1 MSGSHSLVCPFIKKL
16 PGFAFKRSRDILGT
30 APARAQDIGG
40 KTRTLNIPHWQGK
53 SRRWLENPYHQYF
66 CGEEYFCHELPI
78 DPSSLSRW
86 RGRIG
91 EQGSELIHAP
101 EAEYIGKGKA
111 HKQYEFG
118 VKVSVAVSNRD
129 NFVVGMLAEP
139 GNPYDGHTLTRAIGQ
154 VERITGR
161 AIERSFVDRG
171 YRGHGL
177 KIP

>member
-1 MSGSHSLVCPFIKKL
+1 M
-16 PGFAFKRSRDILGT
+16 
-30 APARAQDIGG
+30 
-40 KTRTLNIPHWQGK
+40 
-53 SRRWLENPYHQYF
+53 
-66 CGEEYFCHELPI
+66 
-78 DPSSLSRW
+78 SRW

-139 GNPYDGHTLTRAIGQ
+139 GNPYDGHTLARSIGQ

-161 AIERSFVDRG
+161 AIERTFVDRG

-177 KIP
+177 KIPQVLMSGSKRGLTPQMKKELKWLRFLRQVHKQ